1 MPCQSFLANGTE
13 TDLEK
18 QLPLCNEKKRVSL
31 LIPLVSWL
39 LSYENRVKMD
49 FATEEAA
56 GMA

>member
-1 MPCQSFLANGTE
+1 MVLRQTLRNNY
-13 TDLEK
+13 
-18 QLPLCNEKKRVSL
+18 LCAMKKKRVSL